1 MSLDIWL
8 WTKYLMPIKGNKVL
22 TIDDLDIE
30 KEGVGLKASP
40 TKVFRSFTPAPKGK
54 GVMLEGSAE
63 EMAEN
68 WL

>member
-1 MSLDIWL
+1 MAVDKIFDAY
-8 WTKYLMPIKGNKVL
+8 KKEIKVL